1 MDLGLIVNFEWPG
14 LERGTS
20 ESRVRLVDFNHV
32 PASFSLTVSR
42 RRTFP
47 QPETPIRVRLRLTVK
62 LSQHKSTSRGPTS
75 SAGSPSQ
82 VQSRPGYP
90 IQFIHSSGA
99 SFVGLVQTRPSTKWL
114 PKSVTAPVADDHQP
128 LSGEIKSIRL
138 EFTRS
143 IYAFPGICISSGYAG
158 PVPPENL

>member
-62 LSQHKSTSRGPTS
+62 LSQHQRETKTAARQKRAAVDGFVRTSGGCLFFA
-75 SAGSPSQ
+75 AG
-82 VQSRPGYP
+82 
-90 IQFIHSSGA
+90 F
-99 SFVGLVQTRPSTKWL
+99 L
-114 PKSVTAPVADDHQP
+114 
-128 LSGEIKSIRL
+128 
-138 EFTRS
+138 
-143 IYAFPGICISSGYAG
+143 
-158 PVPPENL
+158 